1 MKKTLTFLG
10 MIFIL
15 STILALSCASVEFS
29 AEAVLTGDCG
39 EGSEVYWEIVPNDD
53 GTDSSP
59 RYSMYVFGEGTIF
72 KNLSEDGTNVGYGS
86 YTETKWKDY
95 INTLTRVYI
104 GDNITQL
111 SSGAFIRNSAIK
123 IVELGAKVEVLGTAA
138 FEGCSALKT
147 IYRKGNEPV
156 VGTFDLKGI
165 KSFGGYLFDGCKY
178 VNNIILPEDGSYALN
193 AEFLKGNT
201 SLKSIHIP
209 AACAH
214 LSEIAFRNCT
224 ALEAVYFEGDTD
236 VREGEITKGNE
247 GTFFAYAFHNCG
259 VKGSDGVYRFSISA
273 KEGTPAYDYAMRN
286 AEHSIT
292 VVKTAIDEETNETII
307 VSSTTTN
314 YEIGYIDA
322 YDVTIVEDDA
332 VILNA
337 QVVSGFKI
345 NHTYVDGDKSYI
357 LFADEG
363 CTSLISDID
372 ITSDV
377 TVYAKK
383 LFDFRGYMVRVA
395 DYHGLKAIYDYD
407 RSIFKGLSNYN
418 VLEVGILGS
427 KKNGINFELTLDS
440 AEKNQTVVYEGEDLI
455 GKLLEIPKNDI
466 VTFSNVAVG
475 FEENG
480 DIVPSRAASSILSRA
495 YVTVKNNETGET
507 YTYYSVQ
514 TEKDLPTACESTLSA
529 GDSQLK
535 ADELDFLG
543 TLLDIGIDKD
553 YIYSKE
559 EAMEHL
565 TSIYN
570 DPNHLLSGQHI
581 GSGKYI
587 VRNSIDKLYAATG
600 EIPAVLSYD
609 VSVAYRASGYGDEYT
624 TIVADDF
631 AEYAKMGGLI
641 TMCAH
646 MTNPDPNVDPASL
659 VNGVYRGKLNTIEKW
674 DELLLKNGK
683 TADNAIHTNF
693 MTELSAIADFLQKL
707 EDRGVTVFWRP
718 YHETNGAWFWFCGA
732 SIPKK
737 NGVDVSAEY
746 FKDLWIMTYDYLVT
760 ERGLGNL
767 IWVYSPNYAK
777 DGSTSSA
784 YDVMKYYPGDEY
796 VEVTGLDIYHSS
808 DTLAGND
815 PALMQSAYAENWSR
829 LANKYTGNTL
839 YDPVGKDMPVV
850 YGEFG
855 PGSSLRDTDPLLSY
869 NGEDA
874 LDFVKKVEA
883 SGRRMGWIVFWS
895 GWSDN
900 WISLDLMYKGD
911 VFMKDDYILDLDE
924 SREIILDNHYSK

>member
-15 STILALSCASVEFS
+15 STILALSCASAQYS
-29 AEAVLTGDCG
+29 TDAVLTGVCG
-39 EGSEVYWEIVPNDD
+39 EGSEVYWEILPNDE
-53 GTDSSP
+53 GKYT
-59 RYSMYVFGEGTIF
+59 MNIFGEGAF
-72 KNLSEDGTNVGYGS
+72 KNLTPEGNNVGYS
-86 YTETKWKDY
+86 NPDACAWNEYRLDITKV
-95 INTLTRVYI
+95 II
-104 GDNITQL
+104 GDGIT
-111 SSGAFIRNSAIK
+111 AFSYGSFMHHKALHTI
-123 IVELGAKVEVLGTAA
+123 ELGASISSLDTAA
-138 FEGCSALKT
+138 MEGCDALKT
-147 IYRKGNEPV
+147 IYRRGNEPEI
-156 VGTFDLKGI
+156 GTFDLRGI
-165 KSFGGYLFDGCKY
+165 TYFGGYLFDGCRY
-178 VNNIILPEDGSYALN
+178 VDNIILPEDGSYALN

-209 AACAH
+209 AACTH

-224 ALEAVYFEGDTD
+224 ALEAVYFEGDAD
-236 VREGEITKGNE
+236 VREGEITKGSE

-292 VVKTAIDEETNETII
+292 VVETAIDEETNETII

-337 QVVSGFKI
+337 QVVHGFKI

-395 DYHGLKAIYDYD
+395 DYHGLRAIYDYD
-407 RSIFKGLSNYN
+407 TSVFKNLNN
-418 VLEVGILGS
+418 CTVLEVGVLGGD
-427 KKNGINFELTLDS
+427 KFGISTSITLDS
-440 AEKNQTVVYEGEDLI
+440 KDISKIVICNGDEIV
-455 GKLLEIPKNDI
+455 GKLTEYPRNNTI
-466 VTFSNVAVG
+466 TFSSTAVG
-475 FEENG
+475 YEEDG
-480 DIVPSRAASSILSRA
+480 ELVPSRIANTILSRA
-495 YVTVKNNETGET
+495 YVTIRDDITGDIIT
-507 YTYYSVQ
+507 CYSVQ
-514 TEKDLPTACESTLSA
+514 SEKDLTSACEATIEA
-529 GDSQLK
+529 GGSSLGQD
-535 ADELDFLG
+535 AHDFLSD
-543 TLLDIGIDKD
+543 LVDLGIDVD

-565 TSIYN
+565 TAIYD
-570 DPNHLLSGQHI
+570 DPEHLLSGQHI
-581 GSGKYI
+581 SVGKYT
-587 VRNSIDKLYAATG
+587 VRNSLDKLYKATG
-600 EIPAVLSYD
+600 KFPAVLSYD
-609 VSVAYRASGYGDEYT
+609 VSNAYRDAGYGDTYT
-624 TIVADDF
+624 TLVADDF
-631 AEYAKMGGLI
+631 AEYAKQGGLI
-641 TMCAH
+641 SMCAH
-646 MTNPDPNVDPASL
+646 MTNPDPDIDPSTID
-659 VNGVYRGKLNTIEKW
+659 GGPYRGTLNTIDKW
-674 DELLLKNGK
+674 DQLLLKNGN
-683 TADNAIHTNF
+683 TSDNAIHTNF

-718 YHETNGAWFWFCGA
+718 YHETNGAFFWFCGA

-746 FKDLWIMTYDYLVT
+746 FKDLWIMTYNYLVT
-760 ERGLGNL
+760 ERGLSNL
-767 IWVYSPNYAK
+767 IWMYSPNCAK

-796 VEVTGLDIYHSS
+796 VEVTGLDIYHDS
-808 DTLAGND
+808 DTLAGVK
-815 PALMQSAYAENWSR
+815 PALVQDAYSENWSR

-855 PGSSLRDTDPLLSY
+855 PGTALRDKDPLLSY

-883 SGRRMGWIVFWS
+883 SGRRMGWIVFWN

-911 VFMKDDYILDLDE
+911 VFMKDDYILDLGE